1 MSCCCG
7 TCAACGV
14 ELQHHKSEYT
24 ICCGVHPTIH
34 PNRARHHGRFPGSS
48 PAIWIRSAHYRST
61 LAAASGGGE
70 VEPCSSPALGVVPDH
85 PARPDHGL
93 WPRPLPPVAPVL
105 GLLPTVNGSS
115 SWPEGRRRRR
125 PGARNNPFSGR
136 LAGLDEPPGGLL
148 GVAGGCADHV
158 VCPLSNSLGGLGQR
172 IARGSGLMV
181 YTCKLSLTLQ
191 WGSGAILMGVG
202 VGGRWCWGVK
212 IVYGSGSVRNRG
224 GLGSLV
230 TIGWWLVRWM
240 WSLVGGGRGGWG
252 GWVCG

>member
-1 MSCCCG
+1 M
-7 TCAACGV
+7 A
-14 ELQHHKSEYT
+14 
-24 ICCGVHPTIH
+24 PTFA
-34 PNRARHHGRFPGSS
+34 PGCPGHG
-48 PAIWIRSAHYRST
+48 
-61 LAAASGGGE
+61 
-70 VEPCSSPALGVVPDH
+70 
-85 PARPDHGL
+85 
-93 WPRPLPPVAPVL
+93 PVADR
-105 GLLPTVNGSS
+105 NGSS
-115 SWPEGRRRRR
+115 SCLEGRRLRR
-125 PGARNNPFSGR
+125 PGAQNNPFSGR
-136 LAGLDEPPGGLL
+136 LDGVDEPPGGLL
-148 GVAGGCADHV
+148 GGAGGCADHV
-158 VCPLSNSLGGLGQR
+158 VCPLSNSLLGLGQR